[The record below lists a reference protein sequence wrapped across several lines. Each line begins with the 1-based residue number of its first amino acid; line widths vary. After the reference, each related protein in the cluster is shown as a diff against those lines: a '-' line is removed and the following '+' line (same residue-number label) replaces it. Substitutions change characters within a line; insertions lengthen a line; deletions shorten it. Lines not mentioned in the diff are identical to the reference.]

1 MIYNDTLNNYKKVCN
16 SCTMYVVLFIIFLII
31 SISISLIF
39 IGTQKKDTLKQQFIK
54 NINGKYQ
61 RDNIKTRAYYFINDM
76 INID

>member
-16 SCTMYVVLFIIFLII
+16 SCTIYVVLFIIFLII

>member
-16 SCTMYVVLFIIFLII
+16 SCTIYVVLFIIFLII

-54 NINGKYQ
+54 NINPKYQ